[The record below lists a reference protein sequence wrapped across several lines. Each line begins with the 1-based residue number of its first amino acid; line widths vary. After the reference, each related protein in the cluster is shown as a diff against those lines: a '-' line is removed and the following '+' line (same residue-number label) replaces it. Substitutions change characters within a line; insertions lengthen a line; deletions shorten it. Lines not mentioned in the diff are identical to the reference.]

1 MIDGKGRV
9 LYLPMKK
16 KWFDMILS
24 GEKKEEYRLMT
35 PHWMSRVCKICGFN
49 GLDVHRYIFAHGM
62 YHGTVEMKVPFRI
75 CFVNGYAKTSPR
87 FFATVKTYEMRSSSR
102 HPEWGEDAYR
112 GQPHFAFCIE
122 SIERTN

>member
-1 MIDGKGRV
+1 MTDGKGRV

-49 GLDVHRYIFAHGM
+49 GLDLHKRIIALGKDYE
-62 YHGTVEMKVPFRI
+62 TVEMKVPFRI

-112 GQPHFAFCIE
+112 GQPHFAF
-122 SIERTN
+122 SIGAIDKD